1 MCSTI
6 GSITSLVLV
15 VAFQVALL
23 AFAWLLLR
31 RLPQTAGRARIVRL
45 LDRILQAVML
55 PVAIVVAVLVVAE
68 WLC

>member
-1 MCSTI
+1 MCSSI

-23 AFAWLLLR
+23 AFAWLVLR
-31 RLPQTAGRARIVRL
+31 RLPQTPGRARIVRL

-55 PVAIVVAVLVVAE
+55 PIAVVVAVLIAAE

>member
-1 MCSTI
+1 MCATL
-6 GSITSLVLV
+6 GTITSLVLV
-15 VAFQVALL
+15 VAFQVALV

-31 RLPQTAGRARIVRL
+31 RLPQTPGRARIVRL

-55 PVAIVVAVLVVAE
+55 PIAIVVAVLVVAE